1 MINNIENCNVDSTY
15 LNIIKKNRY
24 KLKLT
29 QKQVAQKCNVKQHYI
44 SQLENFKKVPSINM
58 IMKLSKTLNIN
69 PISIFEEFY
78 CKQFK
83 QYRNIIE

>member
-1 MINNIENCNVDSTY
+1 MSV
-15 LNIIKKNRY
+15 IKIYRRRK
-24 KLKLT
+24 KMT
-29 QKQVAQKCNVKQHYI
+29 QKVLAQKCNVKQNYI